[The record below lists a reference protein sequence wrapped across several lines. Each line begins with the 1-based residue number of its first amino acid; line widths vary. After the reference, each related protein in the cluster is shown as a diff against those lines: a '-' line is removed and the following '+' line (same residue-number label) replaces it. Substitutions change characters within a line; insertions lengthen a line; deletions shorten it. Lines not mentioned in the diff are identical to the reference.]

1 VHATRLVKARTHN
14 LKDVSLELREG
25 ELVCITGVSGAG
37 KSSLALDTLYAEG
50 QRRFVESFSPY
61 ARQFLE
67 RLERPP
73 MEGLEPVAAGIAVDR
88 RAPVKSARSTVAT
101 LADAEAW
108 FSALFTREAIP
119 TCDACGKPAE
129 WTTPSDAAAR
139 ALSAHPGRKAVLVF
153 PRPMADV
160 AQFLEARAGL
170 LKDGFHRLW
179 VQEEVRPLEGLRPA
193 EAMGAAGRAEV
204 VVDRV
209 VLQAPGRG
217 RLVQGL
223 ETAWE
228 HGGGEATLHVLADGE
243 TAAAVLPL
251 RRGLACP
258 GCARAFEPA
267 PTGLFSYQSP
277 VGACPTCRGFGR
289 TLGIDWDK
297 VVPDPSKT
305 LSGGAVRPWSGAS
318 TTWERE
324 LLRDFC
330 RRRRI
335 PMDVPWGKLPD
346 SARAAV
352 IEGEGDWEDDGHVFP
367 GIRRWFK
374 WLEGRTYKMHVRVLL
389 SRYRAST
396 PCVDCG
402 GARMN
407 ARARSYRVGGLDLGA
422 WHGLEVAEAA
432 ARLRTLSAGGQ
443 GELARRELLSRLEYL
458 ERVGL
463 GYLALDRPARTLSG
477 GEAQRVSL
485 TAALGSSLSGALF
498 VLDEPTV
505 GLHPSDVPPLAQAM
519 RELTARGNIVLVV
532 EQDPQVIAAADRVVE
547 LGPGA
552 GHHGG
557 RVCFDG
563 SPAALAK
570 RQDLPTGKLLSGS
583 PHAPRTRRAG
593 RGALKVKNART
604 HNLAGLSVELPLGV
618 LCVVTGPSG
627 SGKSTLTEEVVYRT
641 LARRRGVKDVEPP
654 GPVDAVEGDEG
665 LDEVV
670 HVDQSPLGRTS
681 RGNAATYVKAWD
693 RFRERFAAEPDAAVR
708 GFTSATFS
716 FNVEGGRCEACSGEG
731 AETVEMQF
739 LADVA
744 LTCPSCRGRRFKD
757 EVLAVRHRGLSV
769 SDVLGLTVDQA
780 LAQFTDDAAL
790 QRVLGPV
797 AALGLGYLPLGQ
809 PLSTLSGGEA
819 QRMKLARALSAAE
832 PGKTLFI
839 LDEPSAG
846 LHDAD
851 VEKVMVALHGLVE
864 AGASVL
870 LVDHDL
876 TVMRG
881 ADVLVDLGPGGGRQG
896 GRLIAQGT
904 PEQVAAGEGA
914 TAAALRSG
922 LQLSTGAAR
931 GKSAPARAIEVSHA
945 REHNLRDI
953 STSLPLG
960 KLVVFTGPSGSGKST
975 LAFDVVFAEGQ
986 RRFLET
992 LSPYARQ
999 FLPALPRPDV
1009 DRVTGIPPAVALE
1022 QRTTRAG
1029 GTSTVAT
1036 VTEVSHYLRL
1046 LYARVGVP
1054 HCPRDGTAI
1063 TALSPDA
1070 LFARLQALPGK
1081 RQLLAPAVRSRKG
1094 TWLEVFNQ
1102 ASRAGHARARVDG
1115 EWVETDNPPRLQKTK
1130 EHDIDV
1136 LLYEGPLKAL
1146 PRALFD
1152 RALLWGEGALKVR
1165 QGEDEELH
1173 SAARSCPACGF
1184 SVPELDPRWFSFN
1197 TKQGRCGACEGTGVE
1212 GGPTAVAEG
1221 HSAPCDTCDGSR
1233 LAPIPRAVKL
1243 KGHAWAGLAQRSVSA
1258 ALAEVKRW
1266 TFHGDEALLADTART
1281 ELLRRLGF
1289 LERVGLGYLS
1299 LDRGAA
1305 TLSGGE
1311 MQRLRLSAQ
1320 LGAGLTG
1327 ALYVL
1332 DEPTI
1337 GLHPRDT
1344 ARLLENLRALV
1355 DTGSSVFVVEHDTD
1369 TLKAAD
1375 HLVDLGPT
1383 GGRGGGRIVAE
1394 GTPAKVL
1401 AHPDSPTGAA
1411 LRAGEW
1417 EPGPSRGKPEKW
1429 LELTGATAHNLE
1441 DVDLR
1446 LPLGRMT
1453 VVAGVSGSGKS
1464 TLVRQVLYPAARRA
1478 LERTGPAPLPFKSL
1492 EGLGS
1497 VQRVL
1502 AVDQSPIGRTPRS
1515 VPATFLGIWDELRK
1529 AFAQAPEARAR
1540 GYTAARFSFN
1550 SPRSGRCTTC
1560 EGQGSISHE
1569 MSFLPD
1575 VVTPCAACGGAR
1587 FDAATLEVRYR
1598 GLNIGE
1604 VLRLS
1609 ADEAREVFSAWPKVA
1624 APLACLSELGVGY
1637 LQLGQPSNT
1646 LSGGEAQRL
1655 KLAAELTATTRHV
1668 HTLYV
1673 LDEPTTGLHVGDVRK
1688 LVRFLHRL
1696 VDRGDTLVVIEHHPA
1711 VMAASDWLV
1720 ELGPEGGEAGGRIVA
1735 EGTPEAVAK
1744 KKTATGRVLAAVRA
1758 GR

>member
-1 VHATRLVKARTHN
+1 VHATRLVSARTHN

-25 ELVCITGVSGAG
+25 ELVCLTGVSGAG

-73 MEGLEPVAAGIAVDR
+73 MDGLEPVAAGIAVDR
-88 RAPVKSARSTVAT
+88 KSPVKSARSTVAT

-119 TCDACGKPAE
+119 TCDACGMQARWSTPAE
-129 WTTPSDAAAR
+129 AAAR
-139 ALSAHPGRKAVLVF
+139 ALAAHAGRKAVLTF
-153 PRPMADV
+153 PRAMADV
-160 AQFLEARAGL
+160 AQFLEAREAL
-170 LKDGFHRLW
+170 LRDGFHRLW
-179 VQEEVRPLEGLRPA
+179 VQGEVKPLESLRPA

-209 VLQAPGRG
+209 VLQPSARS

-223 ETAWE
+223 EQAWD
-228 HGGGEATLHVLADGE
+228 HGSGEAGLQVLAEGE
-243 TAAAVLPL
+243 LPAAWVPL

-258 GCARAFEPA
+258 SCARAFEPA

-297 VVPDPSKT
+297 VIPDPEKT
-305 LSGGAVRPWSGAS
+305 LAGGAVRPWSGNS

-330 RRRRI
+330 RRKRI
-335 PMDVPWGKLPD
+335 PLDVPWRALPEG
-346 SARAAV
+346 ARKAV
-352 IEGEGDWEDDGHVFP
+352 LEGEGDWEDDGRVYP
-367 GIRRWFK
+367 GVTRWFR

-389 SRYRAST
+389 SRYRAAT
-396 PCVDCG
+396 PCADCG
-402 GARMN
+402 GARLN
-407 ARARSYRVGGLDLGA
+407 TRARAYRVGGLDLGG
-422 WHGLEVAEAA
+422 WHALEVADAA
-432 ARLRTLSAGGQ
+432 ARLRTLAATGQ
-443 GELARRELLSRLEYL
+443 GELARRELLSRLAYL

-505 GLHPSDVPPLAQAM
+505 GLHPGDVPPLAAAL
-519 RELTARGNIVLVV
+519 RDLAARGNIVLVV
-532 EQDPQVIAAADRVVE
+532 EQDPHVISTSDRVIE

-552 GHHGG
+552 GQHGG
-557 RVCFDG
+557 TVCFDG
-563 SPAALAK
+563 TPSQLAQRK
-570 RQDLPTGKLLSGS
+570 DLHTGRLLSGAG
-583 PHAPRTRRAG
+583 HAPRKRRTP
-593 RGALKVKNART
+593 RGHLQVKNARA
-604 HNLAGLSVELPLGV
+604 HNLAGVTVEVPLGV
-618 LCVVTGPSG
+618 LCVITGPSG
-627 SGKSTLTEEVVYRT
+627 SGKSTLMEQVLYRT
-641 LARRRGVKDVEPP
+641 LARRRGVKDVEAP
-654 GPVDAVEGDEG
+654 GAVDVVEGDEG
-665 LDEVV
+665 VGEVV

-681 RGNAATYVKAWD
+681 RGNAVTYVKAWD
-693 RFRERFAAEPDAAVR
+693 RFRERFAAEPDAAIR
-708 GFTSATFS
+708 GLTPASFS
-716 FNVEGGRCEACSGEG
+716 FNVAGGRCEACSGEG

-739 LADVA
+739 LADVS
-744 LTCPSCRGRRFKD
+744 LTCPSCRGRRFKE
-757 EVLAVRHRGLSV
+757 EVLSVRHRGLTV
-769 SDVLGLTVDQA
+769 SDVLGLTVDGA
-780 LAQFTDDAAL
+780 LAHFADDAGVQRAL
-790 QRVLGPV
+790 SPV
-797 AALGLGYLPLGQ
+797 SKLGLGYLPLGQ

-819 QRMKLARALSAAE
+819 QRLKLARAMSAA
-832 PGKTLFI
+832 PAKGTLLL

-851 VEKVMVALHGLVE
+851 VEKVMAALHDLVD

-870 LVDHDL
+870 LVDHDV

-881 ADVLVDLGPGGGRQG
+881 ADALVDLGPGGGRNG
-896 GRLIAQGT
+896 GRLVAQGT
-904 PEQVAAGEGA
+904 PEVVASAEGA
-914 TAAALRSG
+914 TAEALRAT
-922 LQLSTGAAR
+922 LLPAAR
-931 GKSAPARAIEVSHA
+931 DRKNVHAPVRAIEVSHA
-945 REHNLRDI
+945 REHNLRDV
-953 STSLPLG
+953 STSIPLG
-960 KLVVFTGPSGSGKST
+960 KLVVITGPSGSGKSS

-1009 DRVTGIPPAVALE
+1009 DRVTGIPPAIALE
-1022 QRTTRAG
+1022 QRTSRAG

-1046 LYARVGVP
+1046 LFARLGVP
-1054 HCPRDGTAI
+1054 HCPRDGTPIA
-1063 TALSPDA
+1063 ALSPDA
-1070 LFARLQALPGK
+1070 LFGRLQALPGK
-1081 RQLLAPAVRSRKG
+1081 RQLLAPAVRGRKG

-1102 ASRAGHARARVDG
+1102 AARAGHARARVDG
-1115 EWVETDNPPRLQKTK
+1115 AWVETDDPPRLQKTK
-1130 EHDIDV
+1130 EHDVDV
-1136 LLYEGPLKAL
+1136 LLYEGPLKDL
-1146 PRALFD
+1146 PRALLD
-1152 RALLWGEGALKVR
+1152 RALLWGEGAVKVR
-1165 QGEDEELH
+1165 QGDEESLC

-1197 TKQGRCGACEGTGVE
+1197 TRQGRCEACEGTGVA
-1212 GGPTAVAEG
+1212 GGPAALAEG
-1221 HSAPCDTCDGSR
+1221 ETDRCGTCEGSR

-1243 KGHAWAGLAQRSVSA
+1243 RGHAWASLAQRSVA
-1258 ALAEVKRW
+1258 GALQEVRRW
-1266 TFHGDEALLADTART
+1266 RFHGDEALLGDTAKA
-1281 ELLRRLGF
+1281 ELLRRLEF
-1289 LERVGLGYLS
+1289 LEKVGLGYLS
-1299 LDRGAA
+1299 LDRSAA

-1344 ARLLENLRALV
+1344 QRLLENLRALV
-1355 DTGSSVFVVEHDTD
+1355 DTGSSVLVVEHDTD

-1375 HLVDLGPT
+1375 HLLDLGPT

-1394 GTPAKVL
+1394 GPPAKVL
-1401 AHPDSPTGAA
+1401 EHPESPTGIA

-1417 EPGPSRGKPEKW
+1417 EPGPGRGAPTEW
-1429 LELTGATAHNLE
+1429 LELQGATAHNLE

-1478 LERTGPAPLPFKSL
+1478 LERTGPAPLPFKKL
-1492 EGLGS
+1492 QGLGP

-1529 AFAQAPEARAR
+1529 AFANAPEARAR
-1540 GYTAARFSFN
+1540 GYTAGRFSFN

-1604 VLRLS
+1604 VLRLP
-1609 ADEAREVFSAWPKVA
+1609 ADEAKEVFSAFPKVA

-1646 LSGGEAQRL
+1646 LSGGEAQRM
-1655 KLAAELTATTRHV
+1655 KLAAELTATSRHV

-1673 LDEPTTGLHVGDVRK
+1673 LDEPTTGLHVGDVRR

-1720 ELGPEGGEAGGRIVA
+1720 ELGPEGGEAGGRVVA
-1735 EGTPEAVAK
+1735 QGTPAAVAK
-1744 KKTATGRVLAAVRA
+1744 KKTATGKVLAALRD